1 MPTLDP
7 CLTNDVNRLDI
18 SELLSKSVRPTARNK
33 CCNAALVVYNT
44 DLGLEEVSAETQEKF
59 SNISNITT
67 NIRYTHLMT
76 IIHKCINITVI
87 Q

>member
-33 CCNAALVVYNT
+33 CSNAALVVYNT
-44 DLGLEEVSAETQEKF
+44 DLGLEEVSAETQRN
-59 SNISNITT
+59 SA
-67 NIRYTHLMT
+67 THLMT
-76 IIHKCINITVI
+76 IIHKCINIMVI